1 MSKYTEQELQIQRLV
16 DGELTRSQVQH
27 LLRSA
32 ESDPALWRELAI
44 AFAEDRILASETRR
58 FSRGSSEHGGVALE
72 PAPVAATGASPKSS
86 TLLNQAAG
94 QHGSPSAW
102 RSAGLWLA
110 AAAMLLCAAGL
121 GFLVGRDSLS
131 TAPGD
136 LLAGKSPSPSD
147 ATAPA
152 SGPYTFQLVDH
163 LGQPIPNA
171 SLPLLT
177 EEAAARLGYNPA
189 RAAIPAA
196 LQSEFR
202 RAGYELQPEI
212 KFIEGRM
219 NDGRRVTL
227 PYSDLK
233 IRSYGQ

>member
-1 MSKYTEQELQIQRLV
+1 MSKSTELELQIQRLV
-16 DGELTRSQVQH
+16 DGELTRPQIQQ
-27 LLRSA
+27 LLRAA
-32 ESDPALWRELAI
+32 EAEPTMWRELAV
-44 AFAEDRILASETRR
+44 AFAEDRILASEARQYA
-58 FSRGSSEHGGVALE
+58 RGEAVLPE
-72 PAPVAATGASPKSS
+72 GASGQDRYDHMNP
-86 TLLNQAAG
+86 TAE

-121 GFLVGRDSLS
+121 GFLAGRGGTPSIPS
-131 TAPGD
+131 D
-136 LLAGKSPSPSD
+136 LLAGKASSPSA
-147 ATAPA
+147 ATTPA
-152 SGPYTFQLVDH
+152 SGAYTFQFIDNQ
-163 LGQPIPNA
+163 GQPIPNA

-177 EEAAARLGYNPA
+177 EEAAAQLGYNPA
-189 RAAIPAA
+189 RAAIPPA

-202 RAGYELQPEI
+202 RAGYELQPEV